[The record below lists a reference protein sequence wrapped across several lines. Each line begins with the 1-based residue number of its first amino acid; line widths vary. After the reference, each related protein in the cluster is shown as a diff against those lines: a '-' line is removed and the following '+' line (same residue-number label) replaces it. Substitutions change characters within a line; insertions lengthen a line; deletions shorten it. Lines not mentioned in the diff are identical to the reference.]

1 MFDTEQRWELQG
13 YLPWEAV
20 GDSEV
25 MLDISMNST
34 QLWQQQFPVF
44 QSGVSMAALLVL
56 RLPPKLQRLDRKSL
70 DIP

>member
-13 YLPWEAV
+13 HLPWEAV

-56 RLPPKLQRLDRKSL
+56 RLPPDHKSL